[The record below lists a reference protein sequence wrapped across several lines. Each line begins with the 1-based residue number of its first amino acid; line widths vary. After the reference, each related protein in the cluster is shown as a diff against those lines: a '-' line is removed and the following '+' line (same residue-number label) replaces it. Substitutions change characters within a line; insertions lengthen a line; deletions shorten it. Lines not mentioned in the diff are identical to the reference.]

1 LLSFLYAIY
10 SGETVPSLLGIDNG
24 LTVSKAV
31 VFDIDGTQLSVARRR
46 IPQSMPRPRWVE
58 RDMLGLWLS
67 TAEAIA
73 EAIAASGRPA
83 ADIEAV
89 AATAHGDGVYLV
101 DRERRPLGP
110 GILSLDSRAGE
121 VLARWSREGVFN
133 AALELTGQIPHVSA
147 PSALLAWIKQNDLVR
162 YRNIGSVLACKDWL
176 RLCLTGSVNADPTEA
191 STSFTDFRT
200 QDYSTAALRLY
211 GLEALSDALPPVKGS
226 SQIVGYVTR
235 EAASITGLLAGTPVA
250 SGLHDVTA
258 SALGIGAH
266 EIDVLA
272 IVAGTYSINE
282 VVSKVPRT
290 DKQWFCRNAIEPGH
304 WNNMAISP
312 ASTANYD
319 WFLNTLCGAEQE
331 AAAVVGASVH
341 DRIASEVDAALK
353 RRSTVL
359 FHPFLFGSPYGEI
372 ASASFFGL
380 HGWHERG
387 DLIKSVLEG
396 IVFNHRT
403 HIDALRAGFQFRSAR
418 LTGGGSRNPAF
429 AQLFAD
435 ALGMPIT
442 VTKIDEA
449 AAFGAALCAG
459 AAIGRY
465 VSPGDGARGL
475 VGAGTTYEPNAER
488 NQELDARYAVYARL
502 ADALNPL
509 WPDIEALGAAPRDR
523 P

>member
-1 LLSFLYAIY
+1 M
-10 SGETVPSLLGIDNG
+10 PSLLGIDNG

-83 ADIEAV
+83 TDIEAV
-89 AATAHGDGVYLV
+89 AATAHGDGLYLV
-101 DRERRPLGP
+101 NRERRPLGP

-147 PSALLAWIKQNDLVR
+147 PSALLAWIKQNDLAR

-200 QDYSTAALRLY
+200 QDYSTGALRLY
-211 GLEALSDALPPVKGS
+211 GLEELSDALPPVKGC
-226 SQIVGYVTR
+226 SQIVGHVTP

-250 SGLHDVTA
+250 GGLHDVTA

-266 EIDVLA
+266 EVDVLA
-272 IVAGTYSINE
+272 VVAGTYSINE

-319 WFLNTLCGAEQE
+319 WFLDTLCRGEQE
-331 AAAVVGASVH
+331 AAGEAIVFGVA
-341 DRIASEVDAALK
+341 ATAALRTSFSRTPT
-353 RRSTVL
+353 RRSMLCLAVSTVRIRVTAKKM
-359 FHPFLFGSPYGEI
+359 HP
-372 ASASFFGL
+372 
-380 HGWHERG
+380 R
-387 DLIKSVLEG
+387 
-396 IVFNHRT
+396 
-403 HIDALRAGFQFRSAR
+403 
-418 LTGGGSRNPAF
+418 
-429 AQLFAD
+429 
-435 ALGMPIT
+435 
-442 VTKIDEA
+442 
-449 AAFGAALCAG
+449 
-459 AAIGRY
+459 
-465 VSPGDGARGL
+465 
-475 VGAGTTYEPNAER
+475 
-488 NQELDARYAVYARL
+488 
-502 ADALNPL
+502 
-509 WPDIEALGAAPRDR
+509 
-523 P
+523 